1 MTKASS
7 TKKTERRKSKGLSQ
21 AQAQEGQ
28 ARRRIEQY
36 YEDKALEEAL
46 GLSLSDI
53 HDTEPNAMPTY
64 NITYFNAKQ
73 VKIDDE
79 SIFMKSLTNAKR
91 SALHYA
97 PDATC
102 CIVIKDL
109 MERTL
114 SRYGANNGWTD
125 SEA

>member
-1 MTKASS
+1 MSKAMSVE
-7 TKKTERRKSKGLSQ
+7 KPNHSKGKRLSK
-21 AQAQEGQ
+21 AQAQEGR

-36 YEDKALEEAL
+36 HEDKALEEAL
-46 GLSLSDI
+46 VLSLSDI

-73 VKIDDE
+73 VKIDGE

-97 PDATC
+97 PEATC
-102 CIVIKDL
+102 CIVIRDL

-114 SRYGANNGWTD
+114 SRYDANNGWTD